1 MLYVTMGIERG
12 TTNRVLAESLAAF
25 YSKKLGYYVY
35 VCVSRPFDK
44 ECEIY

>member
-1 MLYVTMGIERG
+1 MIFYTMDVERG

-25 YSKKLGYYVY
+25 YSRKLSYYVF